1 MVRSDRDRSCSVPCR
16 LFCRDQCSWSKSDG
30 RRANANLCWTSGGS
44 RQSAELHRS
53 NVCGAAGLQRLAAI
67 PETVARRPISGL
79 HPDAS
84 SESNPDRATSAQRLH
99 SFRPALRAACRPAL
113 RAACRPAT
121 LWRTPGTRCERGR
134 RAARQSGPH
143 RLAAVP
149 QTIADRSFLEQIA
162 AHLESNLLSS
172 GGLGVFERSVASI
185 SRLMR

>member
-1 MVRSDRDRSCSVPCR
+1 MVRSDRDRGCSVPCR

-30 RRANANLCWTSGGS
+30 RRANANLCWTNGGS

-53 NVCGAAGLQRLAAI
+53 NVYGAAGLQRLAAI
-67 PETVARRPISGL
+67 PETVARRRISWL

-84 SESNPDRATSAQRLH
+84 TESNPDRATSAQRLH
-99 SFRPALRAACRPAL
+99 SFRPALRT
-113 RAACRPAT
+113 ACRPAT

-134 RAARQSGPH
+134 CAARQSGPH
-143 RLAAVP
+143 RLAALP

-172 GGLGVFERSVASI
+172 GGLGVSKG
-185 SRLMR
+185 RLLPFPA